1 MDIYGRYNCNYLPV
15 TKSRSACS
23 RWYRQQKDTEKI
35 LIFLLSRFW
44 PFAPSFLL
52 IMKMVPCLV
61 FVVDVVYHFCFLTPW
76 VHQLTIAVTKLQLT
90 GRVPWTYILPLT
102 DLPYKMLKSRGTIHA
117 SYSDFWVR
125 KLHILGRGVLISV
138 TPIYIEIVYLN
149 KKENDRE
156 NNWATK
162 KKKKSES
169 VSHCGKDAK
178 AVHAFKGINSSVS
191 AGAI

>member
-61 FVVDVVYHFCFLTPW
+61 FVVVAVVYHFCFLTPW
-76 VHQLTIAVTKLQLT
+76 MHQLSIAVTKLQLT

-102 DLPYKMLKSRGTIHA
+102 DLPYKMLKSHGTIHA

-162 KKKKSES
+162 KKKNQNQYLIVVKMLKL
-169 VSHCGKDAK
+169 CMLL
-178 AVHAFKGINSSVS
+178 KG
-191 AGAI
+191 